1 VFCGHMAPT
10 TGQMTP
16 HRVVIER
23 EASDLTDFQPRDPI
37 IYSRV
42 ITFAASRNASDI
54 RIGCSPA
61 RMTLL
66 DLLKRFVKWGN
77 TRVNP

>member
-1 VFCGHMAPT
+1 MTPT

-23 EASDLTDFQPRDPI
+23 EASAVTDFQPRDPI

-42 ITFAASRNASDI
+42 ISFASSRNAPDI
-54 RIGCSPA
+54 RISCSPGC
-61 RMTLL
+61 MTVL
-66 DLLKRFVKWGN
+66 DLLKRFVKWAN

>member
-1 VFCGHMAPT
+1 MTPT

-23 EASDLTDFQPRDPI
+23 EASDVTDFQPRNPI

-42 ITFAASRNASDI
+42 ISFAASRNAPDI
-54 RIGCSPA
+54 RISCSPA

-66 DLLKRFVKWGN
+66 DLLKRFVKWAN